1 MRPTPPRLV
10 HSSSQIANPFGGRV
24 GGAIGGTFAGKLGGK
39 SGDEPDAT
47 PALAAGQSS
56 SVLTGISA
64 GGAMSGL
71 SAGHSGAG
79 ALSASSTATGL
90 ATGAPAGTI
99 GERLSLAARQRGNA
113 TAYVENDTHYD
124 WPAVDAASDHLACG
138 LLGLKL
144 KRGDRI
150 GIIGLNQIEWL
161 LLFYAAAK
169 IGVAVVGLSVRY
181 RDSELAS
188 MLADSETRA
197 VFTLTEHEGFDF
209 IGMLDRLGSSLPALR
224 HVIAIDGVGLDSL
237 AALAAT
243 PLDAGRLSVA
253 RRQVLPGDVAMVIY
267 TSGTTGRPKGA
278 GLTHHSLLASATAQ
292 ARHTRVTADDV
303 LHMGNPLNHVGGITC
318 AVLTHLVGGGAVV
331 LVAEFKADLMLR
343 LMQQVPPTI
352 VAGVPTMLT
361 LMLMHARIASVD
373 LSRVRLVFSGG
384 SNVDAVLL
392 ERLAQRMPG
401 ATLMNLYGLTETSG
415 AIVMTPWQRSEAELM
430 GSIGK
435 PFEGAQLRI
444 AGSNGQALPAGQIG
458 ELWFRGVGVVPGYIG
473 AAAGAGFSSDGWL
486 QTGDLGLADG
496 NGVITLKGRQ
506 KDLYIQ
512 GGFNVYP
519 AEIEALVNRHPKVV
533 MAAGIGVPDPVLGE
547 VGRLYVIPQPGS
559 GLTEA
564 ELRHWCAERLADYKV
579 PRQVLLRESLP
590 MTPAG
595 KIHKAALRD
604 EAAAASPAPAARL
617 KAVG

>member
-10 HSSSQIANPFGGRV
+10 HSSSQIANPFGGKP
-24 GGAIGGTFAGKLGGK
+24 GGTPAFGAGKSPSTVNGMASVGHSLGH
-39 SGDEPDAT
+39 
-47 PALAAGQSS
+47 
-56 SVLTGISA
+56 
-64 GGAMSGL
+64 

-79 ALSASSTATGL
+79 ALGASGPATGL
-90 ATGAPAGTI
+90 TTGAPAGTI
-99 GERLSLAARQRGNA
+99 GERLSQAARQRGNA
-113 TAYVENDTHYD
+113 TAYIENDTRYD

-144 KRGDRI
+144 RRGDRI

-181 RDSELAS
+181 RDSELAT

-197 VFTLTEHEGFDF
+197 VFTLSGHEGFDF
-209 IGMLDRLGSSLPALR
+209 IALLDRLGPKLPALR
-224 HVIAIDGVGLDSL
+224 HVIAIDGLGLDSL

-303 LHMGNPLNHVGGITC
+303 LHMANPLNHVGGITC
-318 AVLTHLVGGGAVV
+318 AVLTHLVGGGTVV
-331 LVAEFKADLMLR
+331 LVAEFKAALMLR

-361 LMLMHARIASVD
+361 LMLMHSCIADVD
-373 LSRVRLVFSGG
+373 FSRVRLVFSGG

-430 GSIGK
+430 GSIGQ

-444 AGSNGQALPAGQIG
+444 AGANGQALPAGQIG
-458 ELWFRGVGVVPGYIG
+458 ELWFKGLGVVPGYIG
-473 AAAGAGFSSDGWL
+473 AAAGAGFSADGWL
-486 QTGDLGLADG
+486 QTGDLGLADSR
-496 NGVITLKGRQ
+496 GVITLKGRQ

-564 ELRHWCAERLADYKV
+564 ELRHWCAEHLADYKV

-595 KIHKAALRD
+595 KIHKAALR
-604 EAAAASPAPAARL
+604 EELAAASPAPAAWL